1 MPEKPRKKNA
11 PKAAKAA
18 PGGPPV
24 PDRLTANFE
33 PLAHPEVSILPE
45 TAPPL
50 TRPSVLELPPD
61 PEKRGSGG
69 IIEEFQKQ
77 ARRSKGLRLA
87 GAIAGAAATAAAVTG
102 IIASAVIN
110 AERKQ
115 RQRKKKKKK

>member
-1 MPEKPRKKNA
+1 MAEKPRKKKA
-11 PKAAKAA
+11 PKAA
-18 PGGPPV
+18 PPV
-24 PDRLTANFE
+24 PDRPVVTLE
-33 PLAHPEVSILPE
+33 PLAHPETTILPE
-45 TAPPL
+45 VPTPL

-61 PEKRGSGG
+61 PEKRGTGG

-87 GAIAGAAATAAAVTG
+87 GAVAGAAATAAAVTG

-115 RQRKKKKKK
+115 RQRKKK